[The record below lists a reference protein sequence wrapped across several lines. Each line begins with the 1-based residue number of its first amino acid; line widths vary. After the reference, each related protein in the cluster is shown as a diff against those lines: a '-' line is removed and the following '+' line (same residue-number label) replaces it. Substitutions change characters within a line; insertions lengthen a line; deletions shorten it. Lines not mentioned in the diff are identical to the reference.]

1 MSYTALEASC
11 TIAEGILQAV
21 ACFYMGRTAHW
32 GVMLGY
38 LKEAHLD
45 GIPGAHDA
53 KLMYAG
59 SLRWLITIA
68 FVFLPWSFL
77 VWPNSGEKN
86 ADDSSVFGIMFCCG
100 MIVPLIGQWLFWAG
114 FISLAGDRY
123 VVSH

>member
-1 MSYTALEASC
+1 MNYTALGASY

-38 LKEAHLD
+38 LKGAHLD
-45 GIPGAHDA
+45 GIPGAYDA

-59 SLRWLITIA
+59 SLLWLITIA
-68 FVFLPWSFL
+68 FVFLPWCFF
-77 VWPNSGEKN
+77 VWPDSEGRD
-86 ADDSSVFGIMFCCG
+86 ADLSSLLGIAFCCC

-114 FISLAGDRY
+114 FIGLVSDR
-123 VVSH
+123 